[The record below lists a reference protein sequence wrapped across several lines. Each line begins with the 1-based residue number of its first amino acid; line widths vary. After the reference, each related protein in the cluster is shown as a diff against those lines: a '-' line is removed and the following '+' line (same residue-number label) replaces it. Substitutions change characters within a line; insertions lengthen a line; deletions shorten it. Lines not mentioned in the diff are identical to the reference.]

1 MDPGPMTVD
10 RHVLGQRVGY
20 WRVQRGLTQ
29 QVLADRLGR
38 PRNWVWKVESGT
50 VGTLER
56 YSTLAQVADALTVDM
71 QVLLGRD
78 LSRLPDS
85 AASVDAE
92 AIEAIRSAL
101 ERYDSL
107 GGLLAPDIV
116 GEPPLLDALDKQVN
130 YAWAAFE
137 RGRYGVLGATLP
149 RLLSDAQRADAA
161 YDQDAGTTAASL
173 LAQAYQVAASA
184 LRKLGEHQLGW
195 LAADRAIRAVE
206 RTGDL
211 CWHGVATFRVGNA
224 LLAMGR
230 ADAALRVQLGAV
242 NRLSPDTS
250 ADDTEARMSVYVQAA
265 MAAAR
270 NGDSATV
277 TDLFREAA
285 DVATH
290 LGVDTDHYRAS
301 FGPTNLAI
309 HRTSAAVEMGEGPR
323 AVEAH
328 QSIAPHALDRLPA
341 ERRANHLLDVA
352 RGHAQWGKPD
362 QAAEFLIA
370 ADSLCPAEVRCR
382 PVAQSVLRELGRRRK
397 LDNLPPPLRDLAVA
411 VAMPT

>member
-1 MDPGPMTVD
+1 MTVD

-29 QVLADRLGR
+29 QELADRLGR

-71 QVLLGRD
+71 QVLLARD

-211 CWHGVATFRVGNA
+211 CWHGVATFRVGKRPARHGTRRCSPACPVRRCESA
-224 LLAMGR
+224 L
-230 ADAALRVQLGAV
+230 
-242 NRLSPDTS
+242 
-250 ADDTEARMSVYVQAA
+250 AR
-265 MAAAR
+265 
-270 NGDSATV
+270 
-277 TDLFREAA
+277 
-285 DVATH
+285 H
-290 LGVDTDHYRAS
+290 
-301 FGPTNLAI
+301 
-309 HRTSAAVEMGEGPR
+309 
-323 AVEAH
+323 
-328 QSIAPHALDRLPA
+328 
-341 ERRANHLLDVA
+341 ERR
-352 RGHAQWGKPD
+352 
-362 QAAEFLIA
+362 
-370 ADSLCPAEVRCR
+370 
-382 PVAQSVLRELGRRRK
+382 
-397 LDNLPPPLRDLAVA
+397 
-411 VAMPT
+411 